1 MQAQYASWLEQ
12 SQAVFA
18 VSYTSMTVK
27 EIETL
32 RAKARDAGGE
42 LHVVK
47 NTLIGRTI
55 IDAGLPMIP
64 VTPDMRS
71 PVNVPTTSTGAAS
84 LNGTF

>member
-1 MQAQYASWLEQ
+1 MAFSKKHKVEMQAQYASWLEQ

-47 NTLIGRTI
+47 NTLMG
-55 IDAGLPMIP
+55 
-64 VTPDMRS
+64 VRS
-71 PVNVPTTSTGAAS
+71 LMLVCRKVIFSKA
-84 LNGTF
+84 LR